1 MWKWLS
7 FALASALLT
16 AACAGGQ
23 GSANPPHVILFIG
36 DGMGHGSEV
45 LASRYLHGSDTGL
58 AWRGFPFQAWA
69 TTWDVDTYNAH
80 AQAAGREAFD
90 EATFDPSLGYDSGL
104 FGAAPWP
111 LSAATDDIVSLS
123 AAATDSAASATAMAT
138 GRKTDSG
145 KIAWSRSGPSSPGGP
160 LQTIGELMRLRLGS
174 RVGVV
179 TTVPFDHATP
189 AAFVAHVSAR
199 SSYIDI
205 ASQMTA
211 VPRPDVVAGG
221 GHPSWCG
228 GYFGTAELGT
238 LRASPLW
245 SLAERRAGVDG
256 GLSFGAA
263 AAAAGGKGL
272 FGLFGGA
279 DGSLEAPVPANA
291 PGAPLFTRNT
301 ENPSLAVMAVAA
313 ARLMSA
319 APGGFFLM
327 AEQGDIDW
335 ANHENDLPR
344 MVGAVCSLDEAV
356 RAVEAWVDEPG
367 DGVDWGNTLLIV
379 TADHATGL
387 PRFSPAVTFAM
398 GEVPVRAVSAIP
410 YSWTYAGGSVSYST
424 GGHGNE
430 LVTVAARG
438 DRASGIL
445 EALVGKGRPGTRI
458 LDDTDIYLAIR
469 GFAGM

>member
-1 MWKWLS
+1 MWKWLL

-23 GSANPPHVILFIG
+23 GSSNPPHVILFIG
-36 DGMGHGSEV
+36 DGMGYGSEV
-45 LASRYLHGSDTGL
+45 LASRYLSGSDTGL

-69 TTWDVDTYNAH
+69 ATWDVDTYNSH

-104 FGAAPWP
+104 FGAEPWP
-111 LSAATDDIVSLS
+111 LSAADDDIVHLC

-160 LQTIGELMRLRLGS
+160 LQTIAELMRIRLGS

-189 AAFVAHVSAR
+189 AAFAAHTSAR
-199 SSYIDI
+199 SSYADI

-211 VPRPDVVAGG
+211 SPRPDVVAGG
-221 GHPSWCG
+221 GHPAWCG
-228 GYFGTAELGT
+228 GYFGTAELAT

-263 AAAAGGKGL
+263 AASAGGKGL

-279 DGSLEAPVPANA
+279 DGSMETPVPANA
-291 PGAPLFTRNT
+291 PGAPFFTRSA

-379 TADHATGL
+379 TADHATGI
-387 PRFSPAVTFAM
+387 PRFSQSAAFAA
-398 GEVPVRAVSAIP
+398 GEVPARTGSAIP

-438 DRASGIL
+438 DRASEIL

-458 LDDTDIYLAIR
+458 IDDTDIYLAMR
-469 GFAGM
+469 AFAGM